1 MLTFSVRY
9 KKPGSLFWRKIDN
22 ITTDGITEGAQS
34 RFFVLKDQ
42 TRIELPVSCHFI
54 FGSERADLIEYL
66 RREEKN
72 KINNQLAHVE

>member
-9 KKPGSLFWRKIDN
+9 KKPGSLFWRNIDN

-72 KINNQLAHVE
+72 KINNPLAHAE

>member
-34 RFFVLKDQ
+34 RFLVLKDQ

-72 KINNQLAHVE
+72 KINNPLAHVE

>member
-1 MLTFSVRY
+1 MIYYSVRY
-9 KKPGSLFWRKIDN
+9 KKAGSLFWRKIKN
-22 ITTDGITEGAQS
+22 VTTDGITEGAQS
-34 RFFVLKDQ
+34 RFFILKDK

-72 KINNQLAHVE
+72 KINNPMAHVE

>member
-1 MLTFSVRY
+1 LLTFSVRY

-72 KINNQLAHVE
+72 KINNPLAHAE

>member
-72 KINNQLAHVE
+72 KINNPLDHVE

>member
-1 MLTFSVRY
+1 MIYYSVQY
-9 KKPGSLFWRKIDN
+9 KKPRSLFWQTIKDV
-22 ITTDGITEGAQS
+22 TTDGITEGAQS
-34 RFFVLKDQ
+34 RFFILKDK

-72 KINNQLAHVE
+72 KINNPALHAE

>member
-72 KINNQLAHVE
+72 KINNPLAHAE

>member
-66 RREEKN
+66 SREEKN
-72 KINNQLAHVE
+72 KINNPLAHVE

>member
-1 MLTFSVRY
+1 MITFSVKY
-9 KKPGSLFWRKIDN
+9 KKAGSFFWRTIN
-22 ITTDGITEGAQS
+22 NVTTDGITEGAQS

-42 TRIELPVSCHFI
+42 TRVELPVSCHFI

-72 KINNQLAHVE
+72 KINNPLAHAE